1 MNDAQTVNGRR
12 KPEDMIFEV
21 LKKAVDGSTSAARLG
36 RLSLSKRNPIE
47 TPNYIAVASRGVVP
61 HVTPDN
67 LKKHVSVGAA
77 YMALEDCWL
86 AQAPLTFIFPF
97 PFYFDT
103 RDYEH

>member
-1 MNDAQTVNGRR
+1 MNDAQTVDGRR

-67 LKKHVSVGAA
+67 LKKHVS
-77 YMALEDCWL
+77 
-86 AQAPLTFIFPF
+86 
-97 PFYFDT
+97 
-103 RDYEH
+103 